1 TQPKFGEKSFDYM
14 LDFARDCKKYIKE
27 VAFSV
32 VDEISPEEIEESKQL
47 AKKLDIPL
55 RVRHKN

>member
-1 TQPKFGEKSFDYM
+1 M
-14 LDFARDCKKYIKE
+14 LYFARDCKKYIKE